1 MADKSPQFDS
11 SLGSDVVS
19 PDNLNLLSDD
29 DLLTD
34 SDELA
39 DPALKAHVK
48 EMEDEVEKLK
58 QLQSELA
65 VQMSEGD
72 TSNGVPSSDKWV
84 PPILTAEEKA
94 EIDGRSIYVGNV
106 DYGATAEELEKH
118 FTGCGPIYR
127 VNIMCHKVGGQPKG
141 YAYIEFGEKDSVETA
156 LAMNDSLFRGRQIKV
171 NAKRTNRPG
180 MSTTNRFPR
189 GSRGRRSFGIARGCS
204 HGGYRGATRR
214 PARGGYRGRATFFAP
229 Y

>member
-1 MADKSPQFDS
+1 MADEILQHDS
-11 SLGSDVVS
+11 SIGSNLSNSEETRMLGE
-19 PDNLNLLSDD
+19 DD
-29 DLLTD
+29 FLTEA
-34 SDELA
+34 DEQL
-39 DPALKAHVK
+39 DPALKARVK

-65 VQMSEGD
+65 VQMNDVDDAPS
-72 TSNGVPSSDKWV
+72 TSKWV

-106 DYGATAEELEKH
+106 DYGATAEELQKH

-127 VNIMCHKVGGQPKG
+127 VNIMCHKAGGQPKG

-189 GSRGRRSFGIARGCS
+189 GSRGRRSFGITRGCRY
-204 HGGYRGATRR
+204 GGYRGATRR
-214 PARGGYRGRATFFAP
+214 PARGGYRGRASFFAP